1 MDGGALIVQL
11 KQWVIL
17 RVRLRKSEDRK
28 LIFRLG
34 SRRGREGGVWGGR
47 EEVRRRVWDGRGHL
61 GLDDDLLWV
70 STRGGACCL

>member
-34 SRRGREGGVWGGR
+34 SRRGREGGVKGGR
-47 EEVRRRVWDGRGHL
+47 EEVQRRL
-61 GLDDDLLWV
+61 GE
-70 STRGGACCL
+70 G